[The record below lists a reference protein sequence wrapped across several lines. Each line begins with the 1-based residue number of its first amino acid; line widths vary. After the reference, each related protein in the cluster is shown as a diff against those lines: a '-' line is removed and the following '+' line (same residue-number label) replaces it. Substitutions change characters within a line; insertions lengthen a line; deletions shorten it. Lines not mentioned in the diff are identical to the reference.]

1 MSRFGL
7 RYVSEEMQEYITA
20 AATLKQ
26 QTGLS
31 LVNRCEAINS
41 KYGFP
46 KMNPTLLRRI
56 YRVKGIKKKAIQYK
70 KVVTP
75 DMEAQL
81 PELKEQLRQQLAEVK
96 REGFK
101 VIYI

>member
-1 MSRFGL
+1 MRRFGL
-7 RYVSEEMQEYITA
+7 RYVTAEMREYITA

-26 QTGLS
+26 QTGVS
-31 LVNRCEAINS
+31 LVNRCEAINA

-56 YRVKGIKKKAIQYK
+56 YRLYGIKKKAILYK

-81 PELKEQLRQQLAEVK
+81 PELKE
-96 REGFK
+96 
-101 VIYI
+101 